1 MKYILKGKEIFLE
14 NKIINNGRVVINN
27 GVIEQIIEEDISIY
41 EDEIDL
47 SMYKILPGFIDIHVH
62 GGNGYDTMDG
72 KYESINEISK
82 YVSKNGVTGFLPTTV
97 TAKWEKII
105 NAIKAVDDA
114 MKTGVEGAEI
124 LGSYIEGPF
133 ISKDQ
138 KGAHP
143 EEYILPIDIYKAKE
157 IVEAAP
163 AAVKVVAIAPEKE
176 NAIELIKMLKSHN
189 IKVSIG
195 HSNASYEET
204 ILAIENGADIAI
216 HTFNAMKGLHHRE
229 PGTVGAV
236 LSNDKIYSELI
247 SDTIHVH
254 PAVMKILVKCKGL
267 DKVCLITDCMM
278 AGGLDDGQYQL
289 GELAVTV
296 KDSIARIDSGSLAG
310 STLRLIDAIK
320 NMINKVEISPVDAV
334 NMASIVPAS
343 ILGMDNTVGS
353 IQEGKKANFA
363 IIDDEYNVVMTIVN
377 GKIVYNSFE

>member
-310 STLRLIDAIK
+310 STLRLIDAVK

-343 ILGMDNTVGS
+343 ILGIDNTVGS